1 MTRTQV
7 ASYPLIRLFGV
18 VIGFFHHVLSSVLFF
33 SEMCIMRAMDSA
45 YLFTSETD
53 AAENLIALIRGF
65 TDIEINSFQ
74 DWKQGL
80 LALRERP
87 GSIIFVSE
95 TLPKDQ
101 FHPLVQAIRLD
112 PMLEYIS
119 VYVLVESW
127 TSEKINKWLYKPILD
142 GWIDL
147 HADQAIQQLQ
157 LKNGIQRTYSMKKLQ
172 KLTLDSQYIQNELA
186 LYDRKRKYYEQ
197 KTIREK
203 REEAIELMHMVRT
216 HLTVVK
222 DGVQILLNEGINKE
236 QKATAITLIRRNIQ
250 KIEEY
255 VNEQELQIQKLQN
268 QNEISKQFK
277 IMPIQNLMKKLE
289 KKLQYEASQR
299 NISLIMEPRESK
311 HSILLKSEDLE
322 FMLMDLFQAA
332 LMLVKPGSL
341 VYLTAYPLLSANTIE
356 LKWVTELA
364 SMEQTALFQLLE
376 EHMQTVHWLDDK
388 ESKFEKIL
396 NADQIGFRF
405 TLLRLT

>member
-1 MTRTQV
+1 
-7 ASYPLIRLFGV
+7 
-18 VIGFFHHVLSSVLFF
+18 
-33 SEMCIMRAMDSA
+33 
-45 YLFTSETD
+45 
-53 AAENLIALIRGF
+53 
-65 TDIEINSFQ
+65 
-74 DWKQGL
+74 
-80 LALRERP
+80 
-87 GSIIFVSE
+87 
-95 TLPKDQ
+95 
-101 FHPLVQAIRLD
+101 
-112 PMLEYIS
+112 